1 MDEIAELLRRSI
13 DVQHRVLRV
22 GREEQRETMLA
33 YVDMGIVV
41 GVRACDMDA
50 REINADVRHLF
61 TVSEELLVAR

>member
-13 DVQHRVLRV
+13 DVQHRILRV
-22 GREEQRETMLA
+22 RREEQREAMLA
-33 YVDMGIVV
+33 DLDMGIVV